1 MKFRFYICTNIS
13 MMDCNTYNE
22 LMRMGVNASFP
33 TEDVDNRHTDNAVA
47 EAELSPEER
56 KKRHE
61 NAIAYMNSPEAQAF
75 YKLLRQHEVNPFNAL
90 FYDKEDYSED
100 LLRERIAEISEFFSL
115 PFPKPIDNSEY
126 LASITY
132 TEFTELGSEIR
143 FNVDR
148 LQQCG
153 INNIDA
159 FDAVMCHE
167 VSHQYL
173 ADKEL
178 NFCFNNNWSIELG
191 CDFFVGVRCASKLR
205 ATGKCKYVVS
215 RMSPSETHPGGR
227 FRVMAVMAGFEFVNW
242 MISKGM
248 KIDAEGSL
256 LGLNYFMCTISKQ
269 LHMDYLSLEKHKTKG
284 TNEIDISS
292 LAETNLIKQ
301 AVQKYNNQKNHENC

>member
-1 MKFRFYICTNIS
+1 
-13 MMDCNTYNE
+13 
-22 LMRMGVNASFP
+22 MGVNASFP

-115 PFPKPIDNSEY
+115 PFPKLIDNSEY

-153 INNIDA
+153 
-159 FDAVMCHE
+159 
-167 VSHQYL
+167 
-173 ADKEL
+173 
-178 NFCFNNNWSIELG
+178 
-191 CDFFVGVRCASKLR
+191 
-205 ATGKCKYVVS
+205 
-215 RMSPSETHPGGR
+215 
-227 FRVMAVMAGFEFVNW
+227 
-242 MISKGM
+242 
-248 KIDAEGSL
+248 KI
-256 LGLNYFMCTISKQ
+256 I
-269 LHMDYLSLEKHKTKG
+269 
-284 TNEIDISS
+284 
-292 LAETNLIKQ
+292 
-301 AVQKYNNQKNHENC
+301 

>member
-1 MKFRFYICTNIS
+1 MTGKQAQGNYIDS
-13 MMDCNTYNE
+13 CN
-22 LMRMGVNASFP
+22 
-33 TEDVDNRHTDNAVA
+33 
-47 EAELSPEER
+47 PE
-56 KKRHE
+56 KRHIDNVFAE
-61 NAIAYMNSPEAQAF
+61 VELCDSIQQEVNLDSCIGSIKSHDF
-75 YKLLRQHEVNPFNAL
+75 YKYLRRHEVNPFNAL

-115 PFPKPIDNSEY
+115 PFPKLIDNSEY
-126 LASITY
+126 LASITF

-173 ADKEL
+173 ADKGL
-178 NFCFNNNWSIELG
+178 NFCINNNWSIELG

-205 ATGKCKYVVS
+205 ATGKYKYVVS

-248 KIDAEGSL
+248 KISAEGSL

-269 LHMDYLSLEKHKTKG
+269 LHMDYLSLDEHKTKG

-301 AVQKYNNQKNHENC
+301 AIQKYNNQKNHENC